1 MNFCIPCEFLGKKTP
16 KQRQQQTKQNNLRK
30 NEMQKRLS
38 VLFSNI
44 VFLPNV
50 KQLGSKTEY
59 SYVTRNH
66 MASFPFRI
74 LKPETSF
81 NMCMPTMTL
90 CSQKVNGPLRSKVQ
104 SSSSHSGKGCLSGE
118 LKGDDELLFFFFP

>member
-1 MNFCIPCEFLGKKTP
+1 MKCRRDFLCSSP
-16 KQRQQQTKQNNLRK
+16 ILFFFQMWSNLG
-30 NEMQKRLS
+30 
-38 VLFSNI
+38 V
-44 VFLPNV
+44 
-50 KQLGSKTEY
+50 KTEY

-118 LKGDDELLFFFFP
+118 LKGDDELLFFFFSLVDFLKIVSIVDYGVDEWRQTFHMYLY